1 MYKKLKSKNS
11 FKKLALIVMI
21 SSIILGCS
29 SDQDPVAPPYTNVD
43 TSFQSLFNTV
53 QVNQGLVNDQYM
65 DTEVHQYSFKMTKS
79 GKIYSVGF
87 QSLPINEGLFHKI
100 EIVDNVTGTIIYNE
114 SHKFSSASVDYYEI
128 NPPLEITANNS
139 YSIRETFLLSQAP
152 SGFFNDLICNGLRKP
167 NNSSLTFPINAGDMI
182 ITGTNNY
189 QLFAIGSPQINYFLP
204 FIDFSF
210 TPN

>member
-1 MYKKLKSKNS
+1 M
-11 FKKLALIVMI
+11 FKKLTLI
-21 SSIILGCS
+21 SIVGSMLFSCS
-29 SDQDPVAPPYTNVD
+29 NDPETVAPLYSNVD
-43 TSFQSLFNTV
+43 TSFQSLYNTV
-53 QVNQGLVNDQYM
+53 QVNQGLVTDQYM

-87 QSLPINEGLFHKI
+87 QSLPINDGLFHKI
-100 EIVDNVTGTIIYNE
+100 EIVDNLTGTIIYNE
-114 SHKFSSASVDYYEI
+114 SHKFSSTSVNYFEV
-128 NPPLEITANNS
+128 NPPLEITSNNS

-152 SGFFNDLICNGLRKP
+152 TGFFNDLICNGLRKP
-167 NNSSLTFPINAGDMI
+167 NYSNLTFPINAGDMI

-189 QLFAIGSPQINYFLP
+189 QLFANGSPQINYFIP